1 MQEKEQKQFDKDAQ
15 KKALIGNGIILFVL
29 VIGIILAVFCW
40 FSLIDDNAKARG
52 VNIQSV
58 DNYDIRFNTY
68 PGEMQNN
75 GTIVYN
81 EAAEWNMN
89 NDDFDEAGKRFKMF
103 PGEKKYFKTVISNY
117 DLSNY
122 TGSLV
127 FQNIVVN
134 KELVTTQSQTCI
146 NFVADLGSTVGQQ
159 SYDLAAASDYSEAG
173 VISNTKKIVHSQPI
187 YKQFTLAAATNG
199 DNGNRIPSQVTVY
212 WYVTLN
218 GDAVDNDMM
227 GEDMMKFNSI
237 RFVVE

>member
-1 MQEKEQKQFDKDAQ
+1 MQEQEQKQFDKDAQ

-40 FSLIDDNAKARG
+40 FSLIDDHSRARG

-68 PGEMQNN
+68 PGEIQSN
-75 GTIVYN
+75 GAVVYN
-81 EAAEWNMN
+81 ETTEWNMN
-89 NDDFDEAGKRFKMF
+89 NDDFDESGKRFTMF
-103 PGEKKYFKTVISNY
+103 PGERKYFKTVISNY

-122 TGSLV
+122 VGSLV

-134 KELVTTQSQTCI
+134 KELVTTSTVTCI
-146 NFVADLGSTVGQQ
+146 NFVADLGSATGQQ
-159 SYDLAAASDYSEAG
+159 SYDLAAASDYMVEG
-173 VISNTKKIVHSQPI
+173 VTSTTKKIVYSQPI
-187 YKQFTLAAATNG
+187 YKQISLAAATNAA
-199 DNGNRIPSQVTVY
+199 NGNRVPTQVTVY

-218 GDAVDNDMM
+218 GDTVDNDMM
-227 GEDMMKFNSI
+227 GEDMIKFSSI